1 MNFNSEFELSRI
13 YARGWNAAKALL
25 GSASSELSA
34 VEIEKLNPHKIG
46 AERDRWNQGFAQ
58 ALCEGPPPAK
68 RYKAVTSQ
76 KIGAAGERKKVR

>member
-58 ALCEGPPPAK
+58 ALYEGPPPAK
-68 RYKAVTSQ
+68 RYKVGTGHKLASTA
-76 KIGAAGERKKVR
+76 KERR